1 MAPPKWAMVGIG
13 ISICAAMGEYKA
25 HRVAQAARR
34 LLRIA
39 NHLTVWRSAFVYL
52 AFKIDTRPTGQ
63 TLPAIAYTLAQII
76 AKARRPERLPQPSQ
90 RQTRAEIQALTGDAP
105 NPPPAF
111 D

>member
-1 MAPPKWAMVGIG
+1 MAPPKWAVVGIG
-13 ISICAAMGEYKA
+13 ISICAALGEYKA

-76 AKARRPERLPQPSQ
+76 AKGPVAQSGYRSQVNGRRAQKYKL
-90 RQTRAEIQALTGDAP
+90 
-105 NPPPAF
+105 
-111 D
+111 